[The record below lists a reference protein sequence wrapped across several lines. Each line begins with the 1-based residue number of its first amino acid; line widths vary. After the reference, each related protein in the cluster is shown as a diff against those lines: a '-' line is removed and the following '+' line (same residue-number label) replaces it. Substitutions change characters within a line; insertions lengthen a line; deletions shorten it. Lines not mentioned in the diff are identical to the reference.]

1 MSNRL
6 ARQVRLAVDDE
17 PADGTNAIEPRRE
30 LRPVQAS
37 DVARLDELTL
47 EDFSLDFEHIEIPKG
62 RPMTDAEVQQ
72 AVDHFLATLA
82 D

>member
-1 MSNRL
+1 MLFTSL
-6 ARQVRLAVDDE
+6 VAVFC
-17 PADGTNAIEPRRE
+17 
-30 LRPVQAS
+30 
-37 DVARLDELTL
+37 ARLSVEFTVWRPCSIN
-47 EDFSLDFEHIEIPKG
+47 SLDFEHIEIPKG